1 MSRTL
6 KRADTGPDVALLQRA
21 LNSFYRYWDAPA
33 KEMLTEDGVF
43 GPKTELAFRRVRLRL
58 GLDPHGDEG
67 RILVVPRD
75 RIVIRH
81 VGRFLLA
88 RRRGEHY
95 EIPHAA
101 ARTPAEIKRGL
112 EARDYEKKLR
122 EQFKRE
128 RETVASIAAHLTRM
142 VRNQSSRNGI
152 QPRIIVL
159 HTTESHN
166 SAGASDL
173 LALASWFDN
182 PKAQASSHIGNDAEG
197 NDIRMVPDER
207 KAWTQAAFN
216 SLALSIE
223 QVGQAAQGSWPV
235 AQLANTARWVAH
247 WSRKYG
253 IPLTHST
260 SHGVCQHSD
269 LGVAGGGHHDCGPD
283 YPFAKVL
290 QLARQYS

>member
-6 KRADTGPDVALLQRA
+6 TPGNTGPDVALLQRA
-21 LNSFYRYWDAPA
+21 LNSFYSYWDAPA
-33 KEMLTEDGVF
+33 KEMLTEDGIF
-43 GPKTELAFRRVRLRL
+43 GPRTELAFRRVRLRL
-58 GLDPHGDEG
+58 GLEPHGGDG
-67 RILVVPRD
+67 RILVIPRD
-75 RIVIRH
+75 RTVMRH

-88 RRRGEHY
+88 RQKGERY
-95 EIPHAA
+95 EIPDAA

-112 EARDYEKKLR
+112 EARGYEKKLR
-122 EQFKRE
+122 ARFERE
-128 RETVASIAAHLTRM
+128 RERVVPMGAHLTRM

-152 QPRIIVL
+152 RPRVIVL

-166 SAGASDL
+166 SAGAGDL
-173 LALASWFDN
+173 LALADWFDN
-182 PKAQASSHIGNDAEG
+182 PNAQASSHIGNDAEG

-223 QVGQAAQGSWPV
+223 QVGQADQGSWPV
-235 AQLANTARWVAH
+235 PQLDNTAKWVAH

-260 SHGVCQHSD
+260 SNGVCQHSD
-269 LGVAGGGHHDCGPD
+269 LGAAGGGHHDCGPD
-283 YPFAKVL
+283 YPFATVL
-290 QLARQYS
+290 QLARQHT